1 MHNGVET
8 DMNSVAAV
16 ILAAGKGTR
25 MKSGLVKVLHPAAGR
40 PMINWAV
47 DAARAAGAAPV
58 VLVVGHQADAVRRV
72 FADTADISCSLQEE
86 QLGTGHAVA
95 CARDGLAGFSGTVL
109 ILCGDTPLLRGETLQ
124 GLIAF
129 HRVNKAALTV
139 LTALMDDPHGYGR
152 VVRGADGR
160 VLRIVEQK
168 DASPEELAIREI
180 NSGIYCMEADFLF
193 ANIDSISSDN
203 AQQEFYLTDLV
214 AIAVKQ
220 ELACL
225 GRCTDDPDEIMG
237 VNDRVQLAEASR
249 ILRGRINRELMCA
262 GVSLVDPGQSYI
274 DHGVRI
280 GPDTVV
286 HPNCAIS
293 GATVIGSGCTI
304 ESNVS
309 IADCSIGDGC
319 HIKAGSVLED
329 SELHDEVSVGPMAH
343 LRPGTVLNSHVKIG
357 NFVETKKIVMGG
369 GSKASHLTYL
379 GDAEIGS
386 NVNIGCGTIT
396 CNYDGVSKHR
406 TVIGDD
412 VFIGSDVQLVAPVS
426 VGRNSLVAAGTT
438 VTVDVP
444 PDSLAIS
451 RVPQVNKVGWRL
463 KKR

>member
-1 MHNGVET
+1 MEN
-8 DMNSVAAV
+8 VAAV

-40 PMINWAV
+40 PMIGWAA

-58 VLVVGHQADAVRRV
+58 VLVVGHQADAVRSA
-72 FADTADISCSLQEE
+72 FPGAADIRCALQEE

-95 CARDGLAGFSGTVL
+95 CARDELADFGGTVL
-109 ILCGDTPLLRGETLQ
+109 ILCGDTPLLRAETLQ

-129 HRVNKAALTV
+129 HREKGAALTV
-139 LTALMDDPHGYGR
+139 LTAVMDDPHGYGR
-152 VVRGADGR
+152 VVRDADGR

-168 DASPEELAIREI
+168 DATPEEQAICEI
-180 NSGIYCMEADFLF
+180 NSGIYCVEAGFLF
-193 ANIDSISSDN
+193 ANIDSISNHN

-214 AIAVKQ
+214 SIAVKRG
-220 ELACL
+220 LTCL
-225 GRCTDDPDEIMG
+225 GRCTDDADEIMG

-249 ILRGRINRELMCA
+249 ILRGRINRDLMCA
-262 GVSLVDPGQSYI
+262 GVSLVDPGHSYI
-274 DHGVRI
+274 DHGVLI

-286 HPNCAIS
+286 HPNCTIS

-304 ESNVS
+304 EGGVS
-309 IADCSIGDGC
+309 IQACSIGDNC
-319 HIKAGSVLED
+319 HIKAGSVLEGSQLRTD
-329 SELHDEVSVGPMAH
+329 VSVGPMAH
-343 LRPGTVLNSHVKIG
+343 LRPGTVLNDHVKIG
-357 NFVETKKIVMGG
+357 NFVETKKIVMGK

-451 RVPQVNKVGWRL
+451 RVPQVNKEGWRL
-463 KKR
+463 KKK

>member
-1 MHNGVET
+1 
-8 DMNSVAAV
+8 MNTVAAV

-40 PMINWAV
+40 PMISWVV
-47 DAARAAGAAPV
+47 DSARDAGAAPT
-58 VLVVGHQADAVRRV
+58 VLVVGHQAEAVRSA
-72 FADTADISCSLQEE
+72 FPGAADIRCALQEE

-95 CARDGLAGFSGTVL
+95 CAREQLSGFSGTVL

-124 GLIAF
+124 GLVAF
-129 HRVNKAALTV
+129 HRENGAALTV
-139 LTALMDDPHGYGR
+139 LTAVMDDPYGYGR
-152 VVRGADGR
+152 VVRDTDGR

-168 DASPEELAIREI
+168 DASPEEQALCEI

-203 AQQEFYLTDLV
+203 AQGEFYLTDLV

-220 ELACL
+220 GLACL
-225 GRCTDDPDEIMG
+225 GRRTDDADEIMG
-237 VNDRVQLAEASR
+237 VNDRAQLAEASG
-249 ILRGRINRELMCA
+249 ILRRRINRELMSS
-262 GVSLVDPGQSYI
+262 GVSLVDPGHTYI

-280 GPDTVV
+280 GTDTVV
-286 HPNCAIS
+286 HPNCSIS
-293 GATVIGSGCTI
+293 GDTVIGSGCTI
-304 ESNVS
+304 ENGVS
-309 IADCSIGDGC
+309 IAGCSIGDNC

-329 SELHDEVSVGPMAH
+329 SELRSEVSVGPMAH
-343 LRPGTVLNSHVKIG
+343 LRPGTMLSDHVKIG
-357 NFVETKKIVMGG
+357 NFVETKKIVMGE

-396 CNYDGVSKHR
+396 CNYDGVKKHR

-438 VTVDVP
+438 VTIDVP
-444 PDSLAIS
+444 PDSLALS
-451 RVPQVNKVGWRL
+451 RVPQVNKEGWRL
-463 KKR
+463 KKK